1 MGGMFSG
8 LATESRE
15 GRPAALDTDRRIE
28 AGVTDIMEPTLWW
41 IFEEAEKRTASG
53 LVRGRKCGWYTKPES
68 SRGQSIHLRTPNG
81 TIAEKHVL
89 GRMNTGRTF
98 CPLVSQRSAISFSA
112 SLFVVMY
119 RAGMTGR
126 KMSSAE
132 M

>member
-1 MGGMFSG
+1 MGGIVSAF
-8 LATESRE
+8 ATESRE
-15 GRPAALDTDRRIE
+15 GSPVALDTDRRTE
-28 AGVTDIMEPTLWW
+28 AGVTPTMGPTLWW
-41 IFEEAEKRTASG
+41 IFEDADKRTASG

-68 SRGQSIHLRTPNG
+68 SRGQSIHFRTANG
-81 TIAEKHVL
+81 KIVENHVL
-89 GRMNTGRTF
+89 GRMNTGRTL
-98 CPLVSQRSAISFSA
+98 CPFASHRSAISFSA